1 MSRPTI
7 LSELPATLKLALPIG
22 LGMLGHMLIQLTDT
36 MMLGHYSTL
45 DLASS
50 AFGSSLVIMILYL
63 GIGFGQSVS
72 ALSSRA
78 LGSGDSSKAYGV
90 YRLAAWSAFVF
101 SILAVC
107 VALLILPLYDHL
119 GQPELVAA
127 NAKPYS
133 ILLAFSFIPTLIFQ
147 TLRNYYEALRR
158 AWVPF
163 LFLIITVVS
172 NIFFNYVLIFGKFGF
187 PPMGII
193 GSGIGTVL
201 ARTFTAVLFMI
212 FAHAK
217 TEVIGRAPKA
227 ALAWDQFGGIMK
239 ITLGAGL
246 GMTTMMLAYLLGG
259 LWIGTMGTNPLAA
272 NRIVGMIDGTLYM
285 LWLGIAIALTNRIG
299 HALGEGNF
307 GRIRAIYRGGLLA
320 MSVVGFSLVLFICF
334 GNQTI
339 ISAFTSNPETAL
351 VARTLLT
358 VAAGFLF
365 FDQLNGVVMGALK
378 GLADVAKPAMIYF
391 VIYWLFAMPLGY
403 YLAFGLGMGA
413 VGVWLG
419 YSAGIIPTALSL
431 LVRFNLKLEELKK
444 PQTVEA

>member
-1 MSRPTI
+1 MNRPTI

-22 LGMLGHMLIQLTDT
+22 LGMVGHMLIQLTDS

-63 GIGFGQSVS
+63 GIGFGSSVG

-78 LGSGDSSKAYGV
+78 MGENNPTKAYGI

-101 SILAVC
+101 SIIAVI
-107 VALLILPLYDHL
+107 VSLLILPLYDHL
-119 GQPELVAA
+119 GQPDLVAA

-133 ILLAFSFIPTLIFQ
+133 ILIAFSFIPTLIFQ
-147 TLRNYYEALRR
+147 TLRNYYEVLHR

-172 NIFFNYVLIFGKFGF
+172 NIFFNYVLIYGEFGL
-187 PPMGII
+187 PAMGII
-193 GSGIGTVL
+193 GSGVGTVL
-201 ARTFTAVLFMI
+201 ARTLTAVLFLA
-212 FAHAK
+212 FAQK
-217 TEVIGRAPKA
+217 KCEVIGSAPKA
-227 ALAWDQFGGIMK
+227 PLAWDSFGGIMK

-246 GMTTMMLAYLLGG
+246 GMVTMMFIYLLGSI
-259 LWIGTMGTNPLAA
+259 WIGTMGTAPLAA

-285 LWLGIAIALTNRIG
+285 IGLGIAIALTNRIG
-299 HALGEGNF
+299 RALGEGSIP
-307 GRIRAIYRGGLLA
+307 RIRAIYRGGLLTMA
-320 MSVVGFSLVLFICF
+320 LIGVSIVLFICF
-334 GNQTI
+334 GNQSI
-339 ISAFTSNPETAL
+339 ISAFTTDPSTSII
-351 VARTLLT
+351 ARTLLT

-391 VIYWLFAMPLGY
+391 IIYWVFAMPLGY
-403 YLAFGLGMGA
+403 YLAFVREMGA

-419 YSAGIIPTALSL
+419 YSAGIIPTAMAL
-431 LVRFNLKLEELKK
+431 LVRFNLKLDALKK
-444 PQTVEA
+444 PRASEA